1 MCAYF
6 SSQFAYILALQSTH
20 AVGIAKGI
28 KKGLESID
36 IDNELLKEKCVGCGF
51 DSASVMIA
59 YNGGV
64 TQQLQV

>member
-6 SSQFAYILALQSTH
+6 STQFAYILALESTH
-20 AVGIAKGI
+20 AVGVAKGI

-36 IDNELLKEKCVGCGF
+36 IDHELLKEKLVGCGF
-51 DSASVMIA
+51 DSARVMIA
-59 YNGGV
+59 NNGGV